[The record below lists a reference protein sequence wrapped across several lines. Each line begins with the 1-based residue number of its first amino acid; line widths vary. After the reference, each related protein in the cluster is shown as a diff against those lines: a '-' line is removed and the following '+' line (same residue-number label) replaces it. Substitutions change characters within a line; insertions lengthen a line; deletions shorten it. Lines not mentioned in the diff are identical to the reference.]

1 MVFKNVNI
9 IFSLSMCKPFMV
21 VISDMYSGLLKKRKK
36 NSSNKYRLFSS
47 KNKNKDSLKRK
58 RNLFQILSQKDKY
71 M

>member
-47 KNKNKDSLKRK
+47 KNKNKESLKRK